1 MNNNSPEQINL
12 LSKES
17 QDSRSQKAGAF
28 SPELD
33 QYTPLMLT
41 LCSEFSS
48 LEVVKILLAAKANF
62 KVHDKLTGDN
72 ILHLAVRW
80 STKIEIIEYLVR
92 SLSSDL
98 LFERNIKGETPL
110 SISNSLKN
118 TRATELLE

>member
-1 MNNNSPEQINL
+1 
-12 LSKES
+12 
-17 QDSRSQKAGAF
+17 
-28 SPELD
+28 
-33 QYTPLMLT
+33 MLT

>member
-1 MNNNSPEQINL
+1 
-12 LSKES
+12 
-17 QDSRSQKAGAF
+17 
-28 SPELD
+28 
-33 QYTPLMLT
+33 MLT

-62 KVHDKLTGDN
+62 KVHDKRTGDN

-98 LFERNIKGETPL
+98 LFERNNKGETPL

-118 TRATELLE
+118 TRATDLLE